1 MGFAKLAPA
10 LAFAFGAAA
19 LATAEETAP
28 PAAPA
33 AQAEAV
39 ASVAPAPAAPDETLG
54 PVGHDSQG
62 RPGRIHVV
70 KSGDTLWD
78 ISDAYLG
85 TPWVWPSIWTD
96 NTAEVENPHRIY
108 PGERIWISPHEMRK
122 VSGDEAEQLLANEPA
137 EAAPEPM
144 PAAIADPDGPEPVRP
159 RSMFRYTEIQTT
171 GFVTMEE
178 LEGAATIIAGPANR
192 TMLTDHTVVD
202 IGLGRSEV
210 AVGDQL
216 DVFRAGDV
224 VIDPSTSRELG
235 RVTIQLGWL
244 EITSVGDE
252 SAIGVIRLSRGEM
265 LRGDHVM
272 PRRTRSAEIPIMD
285 NPNIEGVIAYTPS
298 KRVQMGSGDV
308 LYLNRGTSQ
317 GLVVGSPVEVYET
330 RGKAFDEV
338 RKESRA
344 LADRVLAKA
353 IVVDAYDDTSVAVV
367 THTNTE
373 LNRGFK
379 FRGSDSIAP

>member
-10 LAFAFGAAA
+10 LAIALGAAA

-28 PAAPA
+28 AAAPA
-33 AQAEAV
+33 AQAETGAP
-39 ASVAPAPAAPDETLG
+39 AAAPAPADETLG

-70 KSGDTLWD
+70 KTGDTLWD

-85 TPWVWPSIWTD
+85 TPWVWPSIWND

-108 PGERIWISPHEMRK
+108 PGERIWISPYEMRK
-122 VSGDEAEQLLANEPA
+122 VSEDEAAQLLANEPA
-137 EAAPEPM
+137 AEPEPM

-159 RSMFRYTEIQTT
+159 RSTYRYTEIQTT

-178 LEGAATIIAGPANR
+178 LEGAATIIAGPNNR
-192 TMLTDHTVVD
+192 TMLTDHTPVD
-202 IGLGRSEV
+202 IGLGQSEV

-216 DVFRAGDV
+216 DIFRTGDT
-224 VIDPSTSRELG
+224 VIDPSTGREMG
-235 RVTIQLGWL
+235 KVTVQLGWL
-244 EITSVGDE
+244 EITSVSDE
-252 SAIGVIRLSRGEM
+252 SAIGLVRLSRGEI

-272 PRRTRSAEIPIMD
+272 PRRTRSADIPIMD
-285 NPNIEGVIAYTPS
+285 KPNVEGVIAYTPN
-298 KRVQMGSGDV
+298 KRVQMAQGDV
-308 LYLNRGTSQ
+308 VYLNRGTSQ
-317 GLVVGSPVEVYET
+317 GLVVGSPVEVYES
-330 RGKAFDEV
+330 RGKAFDGV
-338 RKESRA
+338 RKEDRT

-353 IVVDAYDDTSVAVV
+353 IVVDAYDDTAVAVV
-367 THTNTE
+367 THTSTE